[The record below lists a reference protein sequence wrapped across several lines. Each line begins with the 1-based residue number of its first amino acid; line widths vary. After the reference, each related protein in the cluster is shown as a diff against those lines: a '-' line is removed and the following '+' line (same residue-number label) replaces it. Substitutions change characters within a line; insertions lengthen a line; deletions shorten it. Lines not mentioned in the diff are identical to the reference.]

1 MQQVPAQPIAA
12 LSVAG
17 IYADPVGYVLLQPHP
32 DGGQTGRVAAWAG
45 ASLHPDIRLG
55 ALACRVHLHRP
66 DQMGQGHPQA
76 REEGSYR
83 PSEHLRRRVRGRDA
97 KPRRPPPSLHDQ
109 VDSERAETR
118 HGKNPEQIRIPL
130 ERTPV
135 GPREFFFLQKSSDV
149 AQGIKRIIRQKRHVV
164 PGMDSVV
171 LVDLS
176 ERVLPAQIPPPRTSG
191 TTDRATAGPTTW
203 GRGLLP
209 SCGDRCRFARHPA
222 RSARVGGTAGV
233 PKGPRAAS

>member
-32 DGGQTGRVAAWAG
+32 DGGQTGREAAWAG

-55 ALACRVHLHRP
+55 VLACRVHLHRP

-97 KPRRPPPSLHDQ
+97 KPRRPPPSLQ
-109 VDSERAETR
+109 ERRVCARIEGGGSYRSGLVARRMPKDRLRVTPGTVEVVF
-118 HGKNPEQIRIPL
+118 GKLIPTSVYSLDTKGDLIAAVRGRIVLVSKCPA
-130 ERTPV
+130 
-135 GPREFFFLQKSSDV
+135 
-149 AQGIKRIIRQKRHVV
+149 AQGRELIRTHSVRRRSRWRADRPGAQFSAGLSPRHQ
-164 PGMDSVV
+164 
-171 LVDLS
+171 L
-176 ERVLPAQIPPPRTSG
+176 APR
-191 TTDRATAGPTTW
+191 
-203 GRGLLP
+203 
-209 SCGDRCRFARHPA
+209 F
-222 RSARVGGTAGV
+222 
-233 PKGPRAAS
+233 PRAP